1 MKKRVQ
7 VLVNLKPLSKMDRAE
22 LATQW
27 QLLFKAPTP
36 RGAQVD
42 LLRRVLA
49 WKLQSNNLERDS
61 AEKFIRALRR
71 WSRSSA
77 TVNLPVGA
85 ELVREWQG
93 VVHKITVI
101 EQGFEYD
108 GKVYSALSPIAVKI
122 TGTVGWSGP
131 RFFGLVKW

>member
-1 MKKRVQ
+1 MRKQVQ
-7 VLVNLKPLSKMDRAE
+7 AFVDLESLMRMSRAE

-27 QLLFKAPTP
+27 QLLFKVPTP

-49 WKLQSNNLERDS
+49 WKLQSNNLDGAS

-85 ELVREWQG
+85 ELIREWQG
-93 VVHKITVI
+93 VVHKVVVT
-101 EQGFEYD
+101 EQGFEYN
-108 GKVYSALSPIAVKI
+108 GNLYLALPPIAVKI